1 MNHENM
7 DMLADLLITLKQA
20 KAVFQNFSDS
30 FTSQPEK
37 ETILAI
43 KAQHETF
50 VFSASVVSDL
60 LYSAVEQAEKLEKE
74 IAAETV
80 KAV

>member
-1 MNHENM
+1 MSLENM
-7 DMLADLLITLKQA
+7 DLFADLLITLKQA
-20 KAVFQNFSDS
+20 KAVFNSFSDS
-30 FTSQPEK
+30 FTSHPEK